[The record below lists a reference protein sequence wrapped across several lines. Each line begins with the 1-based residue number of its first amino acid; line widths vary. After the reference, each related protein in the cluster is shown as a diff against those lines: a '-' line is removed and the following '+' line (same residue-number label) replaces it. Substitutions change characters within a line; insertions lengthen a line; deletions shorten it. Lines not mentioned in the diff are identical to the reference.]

1 MPGSSLWLLPPKSH
15 PLNSILSGLV
25 QQIPSRF
32 DSPHRFLP
40 HLTITSEIS
49 PSTYSSD
56 PQAWLDSL
64 NLPSACTV
72 QVRFG
77 KLASEDVFVRKLYIT
92 CAKGEGLEGLAV
104 LCRQEVEGFKD
115 KKLAEAWANEKYI
128 PHLSL
133 MYHDCPLVD
142 AGGLSEVEQT
152 VKQAGVS
159 LEGEGDLGGWTG
171 GRVVVVP
178 TDKSINEWVP
188 LAQREL

>member
-15 PLNSILSGLV
+15 PLNSILSGLI

-32 DSPHRFLP
+32 ESPHRFLP
-40 HLTITSEIS
+40 HVTITSEIS

-64 NLPSACTV
+64 DLPSALA
-72 QVRFG
+72 VRVRLG
-77 KLASEDVFVRKLYIT
+77 RLASEDVFFRKLYIT
-92 CAKGEGLEGLAV
+92 CAKGEGLEELAL

-115 KKLAEAWANEKYI
+115 EKLAEAWASEKYI

-159 LEGEGDLGGWTG
+159 LKGDGHLGGWTG

-178 TDKSINEWVP
+178 TDKPIDEWVP